1 MRRASSTSGAALD
14 YDDDHNVK
22 YVVDESSMMTMVT
35 MVINDDDGDDGYDG
49 YDGDNDDD
57 LRSTGATPPLHQS
70 TWQRQLTIWR
80 GPIFHRHSFFYF
92 YLHSG

>member
-1 MRRASSTSGAALD
+1 MIIMIILCLSIPNTNLMMRRASSTSGATLD

-35 MVINDDDGDDGYDG
+35 MVINDNDGDDG

-70 TWQRQLTIWR
+70 T
-80 GPIFHRHSFFYF
+80 
-92 YLHSG
+92 